1 MRTRLFDLPS
11 SRLIDWFAVDK
22 PVTAVAFSPNGDF
35 LATAHAGRL
44 GIYLWANTA
53 QFSAVGLRTVDA
65 PTTTALPGAF
75 PEQQEDGDEEEKDV
89 VVPLGAGMITLSTAA
104 RTQWQNL
111 ALLDV
116 IKARNKPKEAEK
128 EKVEAPF
135 FLPQLPGLE
144 PKFVAPEELAS
155 KDDDGEEGW
164 QLGSVWHDDDDD
176 GAQDVDDDEEKTQ
189 QLEPMEED
197 GEDEEEEDEED
208 EEKVG
213 GKQGVPKPRGRKRR
227 QVDAGRMAKL
237 QADADTPFRV
247 LLLTGHQA
255 RDFGAALAH
264 MQSLGP
270 AAVDIE
276 LRTFPE
282 SWLGMLL
289 TMFEVLLDSRR
300 SFELVE
306 AYLDLALKI
315 HSEAI
320 SKDDELIQKAQA
332 VARAHRTGWERLE
345 DSMQYNMCLL
355 GHFAQMQ
362 A

>member
-1 MRTRLFDLPS
+1 M
-11 SRLIDWFAVDK
+11 
-22 PVTAVAFSPNGDF
+22 
-35 LATAHAGRL
+35 
-44 GIYLWANTA
+44 
-53 QFSAVGLRTVDA
+53 
-65 PTTTALPGAF
+65 
-75 PEQQEDGDEEEKDV
+75 
-89 VVPLGAGMITLSTAA
+89 
-104 RTQWQNL
+104 
-111 ALLDV
+111 
-116 IKARNKPKEAEK
+116 
-128 EKVEAPF
+128 
-135 FLPQLPGLE
+135 
-144 PKFVAPEELAS
+144 
-155 KDDDGEEGW
+155 
-164 QLGSVWHDDDDD
+164 
-176 GAQDVDDDEEKTQ
+176 DDDEEKTQ